1 VREPDEIGVA
11 GKIWHLRRKK
21 KTDKLGNLAMSIA
34 AIPGGNPQG
43 AWLAIILREFKKKRK
58 FIPTKDSHPLTA
70 FEFII
75 AVLPNQAQNQTIDL
89 DLSLHKYPEESPIAV
104 LVQFGDMNATHAL
117 EIFDTAIRILMSGNL
132 MPNSTFSHE
141 WQFFLHM
148 VAQQVQEESQNS
160 VQEFDINL
168 TA

>member
-1 VREPDEIGVA
+1 VREPDQIGVA

-21 KTDKLGNLAMSIA
+21 KPNKMGNLAVAIA

-58 FIPTKDSHPLTA
+58 FIPTKGTHPPTA

-75 AVLPNQAQNQTIDL
+75 AVLPNQPVDL
-89 DLSLHKYPEESPIAV
+89 DLSLHKYPDESPIAV
-104 LVQFGDMNATHAL
+104 LVQFGEMSASYTL

-148 VAQQVQEESQNS
+148 VAKQVQEEECLSLCHKI
-160 VQEFDINL
+160 DINL